1 MSVAHKGT
9 TVIILTKTS
18 KRYEGVIASTT
29 ENEGDTTGVTLREVK
44 ELTTPGAPVKS
55 PFFIAST
62 NIDSWSSVPTNPNGS
77 GQGPSN
83 ANSRVDGKERT
94 LLQTLAGLTVRDTT
108 KYIPSRVLTIR

>member
-1 MSVAHKGT
+1 MFFAQKGT
-9 TVIILTKTS
+9 TVILLTKTS

-29 ENEGDTTGVTLREVK
+29 ESEGDTTGVTLREVK

-62 NIDSWSSVPTNPNGS
+62 NIDSWSSVPTNPNSS

-83 ANSRVDGKERT
+83 ASSSVDNKERG
-94 LLQTLAGLTVRDTT
+94 LLQTLAGLTVRDTIKFCPT
-108 KYIPSRVLTIR
+108 RPLTLC